1 MNTARPLLDIM
12 ATYNLKM
19 ALPPG
24 IPTLQANVT
33 GNLTRPDNV
42 VELCSA
48 LGWDL
53 DFLRL
58 SSYVSHAR
66 PVGTGP
72 YYRFPES
79 QELDSHGRPAGLT
92 LFRF

>member
-1 MNTARPLLDIM
+1 MCGAVALITSFANCLVAGVTMCEIM
-12 ATYNLKM
+12 EA
-19 ALPPG
+19 A
-24 IPTLQANVT
+24 
-33 GNLTRPDNV
+33 

-53 DFLRL
+53 NFPRL
-58 SSYVSHAR
+58 SSYVSRAR

-79 QELDSHGRPAGLT
+79 REPDSRGRPAGLT